1 MYGLHMD
8 GKLSELKQLVAEC
21 DIDFVEGFTP
31 PPMGDLTVPE
41 ARSAWPKKALWV
53 NFPGSVLLGSDEEI
67 FRFAFQLLGTGM
79 GAGGFLLTLTEEF
92 ANPERS
98 LRLLA
103 DAVRRF
109 NAGEART
116 D

>member
-1 MYGLHMD
+1 
-8 GKLSELKQLVAEC
+8 
-21 DIDFVEGFTP
+21 
-31 PPMGDLTVPE
+31 
-41 ARSAWPKKALWV
+41 
-53 NFPGSVLLGSDEEI
+53 
-67 FRFAFQLLGTGM
+67 M

-109 NAGEART
+109 EAGEART